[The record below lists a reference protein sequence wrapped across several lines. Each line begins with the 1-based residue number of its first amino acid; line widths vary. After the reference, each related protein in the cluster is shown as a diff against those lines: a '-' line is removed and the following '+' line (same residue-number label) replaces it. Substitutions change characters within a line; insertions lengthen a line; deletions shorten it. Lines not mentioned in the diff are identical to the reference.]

1 MYSRR
6 PTRSGPFAGGFG
18 NLVGG
23 PAPRDVIALLIVVA
37 VTFIMQAFTKGVA
50 LSHLLL
56 SENVWR
62 RGFLWQLATYA
73 FIGPASASFWF
84 LISLWMLYMFGR
96 DVYAQ
101 VGRRGF
107 WTLLAW
113 GVVGAA
119 TVAGLTQ
126 LLLGAVLG
134 NAYPF
139 AIMQGANILLVI
151 LVCAFATLH
160 KNATIYLM
168 MVLPI
173 RALWFI
179 PLEIALAFISF
190 LGSHDL
196 AGFLGIC
203 AAVGITYSML
213 TPGGLRRISREGWL
227 RLQRLWMQRQ
237 LDAARRRSNIRVV
250 PNPPDDSVKKGPWVN

>member
-1 MYSRR
+1 M
-6 PTRSGPFAGGFG
+6 GGGFG
-18 NLVGG
+18 NLFGG
-23 PAPRDVIALLIVVA
+23 PAPRDILALLIVVG
-37 VTFIMQAFTKGVA
+37 VTFTLQAFTRGSA
-50 LSHLLL
+50 LADLLL
-56 SENVWR
+56 SESVWR

-73 FIGPASASFWF
+73 FIGPSAPTFWF

-96 DVYAQ
+96 DVYSQ

-113 GVVGAA
+113 GILGAA
-119 TVAGLTQ
+119 MVACLVQ
-126 LLLGAVLG
+126 LVLG
-134 NAYPF
+134 GWIGSLSPF
-139 AIMQGANILLVI
+139 AAMQGTNTLLVI
-151 LVCAFATLH
+151 LICAFATLH
-160 KNATIYLM
+160 KNATIFLF

-173 RALWFI
+173 RAFWFI

-196 AGFLGIC
+196 ASFLGTC

-227 RLQRLWMQRQ
+227 RLQRLWFQRQ
-237 LDAARRRSNIRVV
+237 LRSARKRGNIRAV
-250 PNPPDDSVKKGPWVN
+250 PNPPDDTVKKGPWVN

>member
-6 PTRSGPFAGGFG
+6 PARSGPFAGGFG
-18 NLVGG
+18 NLLGG
-23 PAPRDVIALLIVVA
+23 SAPRDVIALLILA
-37 VTFIMQAFTKGVA
+37 GATFALQAFTKGAA
-50 LSHLLL
+50 LSLLLL

-62 RGFLWQLATYA
+62 HGFLWQLATYA
-73 FIGPASASFWF
+73 FVGPSYPSFWF

-96 DVYAQ
+96 DVFAQ

-107 WTLLAW
+107 WTILAW
-113 GVVGAA
+113 GIVGGAM
-119 TVAGLTQ
+119 VACLVQ
-126 LLLGAVLG
+126 LLLGRAMG
-134 NAYPF
+134 GPFPF
-139 AIMQGANILLVI
+139 AAMQGTNTLLVI

-160 KNATIYLM
+160 RNATIFLM

-179 PLEIALAFISF
+179 PLEIALAFIGF

-196 AGFLGIC
+196 ASFLGTC
-203 AAVGITYSML
+203 AAIGITYSML
-213 TPGGLRRISREGWL
+213 TPGGLRRISRESWL

-250 PNPPDDSVKKGPWVN
+250 PNPPDDTVKKGPWVH